1 MVKPVISIMTAAAVL
16 LGAAAYSTSAET
28 DVCTV
33 NFLDFDGNVYY
44 SLTVPK
50 GQQIDKQIISQI
62 DTSNLRKQMGT
73 RTQQW
78 FSDWWGV
85 PEFVTENIYIKPLS
99 VTGTISL
106 EKVPEK
112 HKYYSKDSE
121 IYKDGLVVDITLV
134 TQTGID
140 DKGSYITK
148 SEVVDI
154 SSTCSVSPE
163 TAEEAFKSGNKSTVE
178 IFPINSSQPIGSYEI
193 AYIDGFAD
201 VDCDKII
208 TGSDATMTLYEYT
221 NLSSDPSYK
230 VDESV
235 MLYGDMDFDG
245 ILTGTDATLLLL
257 YYTNLSSDPNYNL
270 DMFFDSMN
278 ITGALN

>member
-16 LGAAAYSTSAET
+16 LGTAAFSASAET

-62 DTSNLRKQMGT
+62 DTSNLRKQIGT

-78 FSDWWGV
+78 FSEWWGI
-85 PEFVTENIYIKPLS
+85 PEFVTENIDIKPLS

-121 IYKDGLVVDITLV
+121 IYKDGLVVDITLLM
-134 TQTGID
+134 QTGID
-140 DKGSYITK
+140 DKGNYTTK

-154 SSTCSVSPE
+154 SSTCTVDPR
-163 TAEEAFKSGNKSTVE
+163 TAGEAFKSGNKAVVN
-178 IFPINSSQPIGSYEI
+178 IFPINSDQPIGNYEI
-193 AYIDGFAD
+193 TYIDGIGD
-201 VDCDKII
+201 VSGDKIV
-208 TGSDATMTLYEYT
+208 TGSDATIVLNAYTL
-221 NLSSDPSYK
+221 LSSNPSYK
-230 VDESV
+230 VDEAI

-245 ILTGTDATLLLL
+245 ILNGSDATRLLQ
-257 YYTNLSSDPNYNL
+257 YYTMLSSDPTYNL
-270 DMFFDSMN
+270 DKFFADTNMKN
-278 ITGALN
+278 AL